1 MGPVVADLAWI
12 FGCTPWR
19 EEARTWAPEQAA
31 ISKQLRAQARPLSAT
46 GAGIDVE
53 PLWAMTR
60 EARIIGI
67 GEATHGTREFREVM
81 NAMVKRASSDDR
93 PVVVA
98 LRLVWLAQQRVDASV
113 AEGSTE
119 ITERRDL
126 LMADNVRWIS
136 DQVPDALILLNAH
149 NGHIARARGRMSN
162 GRMSQGPVMGIA
174 LSGHFGDEYVAV
186 HTAFD
191 HGSFLAYHTRSPLAA
206 RWPRIRELRS
216 FPVDPAPR
224 GTLEATLREP
234 GVYVLD
240 VRTAEVGEGA
250 LARYLRTEHW
260 ARWHTFAWRR
270 SYALVPVGWSKR
282 VPTESFDVL
291 VYFARGSA
299 TTPWVARGAR
309 KGR

>member
-1 MGPVVADLAWI
+1 MVADLAWI

-19 EEARTWAPEQAA
+19 EEARTLAPEQAA

-67 GEATHGTREFREVM
+67 GEATHGTREFRELM

-162 GRMSQGPVMGIA
+162 GRMS
-174 LSGHFGDEYVAV
+174 
-186 HTAFD
+186 
-191 HGSFLAYHTRSPLAA
+191 
-206 RWPRIRELRS
+206 
-216 FPVDPAPR
+216 
-224 GTLEATLREP
+224 
-234 GVYVLD
+234 
-240 VRTAEVGEGA
+240 
-250 LARYLRTEHW
+250 
-260 ARWHTFAWRR
+260 
-270 SYALVPVGWSKR
+270 
-282 VPTESFDVL
+282 
-291 VYFARGSA
+291 
-299 TTPWVARGAR
+299 
-309 KGR
+309 